1 MDTAKP
7 TRIGHYDVLD
17 VLGRGSMGVVY
28 RARDTRLGSIVAVKI
43 WTESL
48 GANSKRLEQFNREAS
63 HLGALHHNNIV
74 SVLDAGDRYGVPY
87 LVMELVEGESLDK
100 VMQRP
105 RMPLP
110 MALSIM
116 EQVCS
121 ALGYAQRNGVIH
133 RDVKPSHVMLR
144 ADGSVKVLDFGIARD
159 EGRVD
164 ASLTGVGSP
173 VGAQPYMAPEGLRG
187 APIDGCSDVFS
198 AGVLLY
204 VLLTGELPFDALS
217 PALNDQ
223 IMNADPLPPSQLVA
237 DYPLRLDGIV
247 ARAMAKSPS
256 DRYANADDMA
266 TDLHQVSQGLHRDA
280 GADAPGVD
288 LAVKDAAFAPSVLS
302 SSTIAP
308 EPARDA
314 WSPVAGNEPQGLQA
328 APSELISGDARGQL
342 LADWLGQARQAIND
356 RRYPEAVKIL
366 ERCKAEGLSSAEVEG
381 LLNQAKSTAAQ
392 RTSQVTRGNSVPFE
406 VGQLVGD
413 YEIVSMLGVGGMG
426 QVYRVRNVISDRTE
440 AMKVLLPDLVAEPE
454 LASRFMSEIRMLAGF
469 DHPNIALLHTA
480 LQVDNQLFM
489 VMEFVEGSTLEQ
501 RAKQGAI
508 PVADTINY
516 MQQVL
521 SALSYAHGR
530 GVVHRD
536 IKPANIMVT
545 TKGVIKLM
553 DFGIAK
559 SRQESELT
567 RPGTT
572 MGSLYYMSPEQVRGG
587 TVDARSDIYSTGVMM
602 YELFAGRRPFEA
614 DSAYGIQNQQCN
626 DDPPAPV
633 VINPQLPS
641 ALSDLILCAM
651 AKDPADRFQNAQA
664 LNNALR
670 QVGAELNSFAGTAGA
685 AFVPMAAAAPTRP
698 TAPVPAAAQDN
709 RARSQEVPFTP
720 MAVPATAQPMA
731 PPPPP
736 PSTHRGAWIAVG
748 ALAVL
753 LVTAGAAVGL
763 PYLLHTHAVHKQDAA
778 GAEKQDAAPV
788 SAAADAPPPVQPAVA
803 PPVQQAVSAPVPQE
817 TAPPVTPAAPTA
829 INPSPAAPSQYG
841 RSPQPPVMPNGGVQA
856 NHRRAGLAV
865 TAGQAVG
872 QAGNAQLES
881 PKPAQSAGPSA
892 EEVDQAHE
900 QMTGLDARA
909 GAVSGSV
916 ESLKRQ
922 QEELGVG
929 LRQDMAGA
937 YARMNSYL
945 RTANAELESG
955 NIVGARK
962 HMDMADKEISTLE
975 RFLGK

>member
-48 GANSKRLEQFNREAS
+48 AANPQRLEQFNREAS

-74 SVLDAGDRYGVPY
+74 GILDAGDRYGVPY

-105 RMPLP
+105 RMPLA

-121 ALGYAQRNGVIH
+121 ALGYAQRNGVTH
-133 RDVKPSHVMLR
+133 RDIKPSHVMLR

-159 EGRVD
+159 DSPVD

-173 VGAQPYMAPEGLRG
+173 VGAQPYMAPEGVRG

-204 VLLTGELPFDALS
+204 LLLTGELPFDALS

-223 IMNADPLPPSQLVA
+223 ILHSDPLPPSQLVA
-237 DYPLRLDGIV
+237 DYPQRLDGIV
-247 ARAMAKSPS
+247 ARAMAKSSS

-266 TDLHQVSQGLHRDA
+266 GELHQISQSLIRKD
-280 GADAPGVD
+280 GADV
-288 LAVKDAAFAPSVLS
+288 
-302 SSTIAP
+302 P

-314 WSPVAGNEPQGLQA
+314 WVPEAGNEPLQGLEA
-328 APSELISGDARGQL
+328 APSDLISGDAQGQL
-342 LADWLGQARQAIND
+342 LADRLGQARQAIND
-356 RRYPEAVKIL
+356 RRYPEAVQIL
-366 ERCKAEGLSSAEVEG
+366 ERCKAEGVSSTEVEG

-406 VGQLVGD
+406 IGQLVGD

-545 TKGVIKLM
+545 TKGVVKLM

-641 ALSDLILCAM
+641 ALSDLICARWP
-651 AKDPADRFQNAQA
+651 KIRRIDSR
-664 LNNALR
+664 
-670 QVGAELNSFAGTAGA
+670 
-685 AFVPMAAAAPTRP
+685 
-698 TAPVPAAAQDN
+698 
-709 RARSQEVPFTP
+709 
-720 MAVPATAQPMA
+720 
-731 PPPPP
+731 
-736 PSTHRGAWIAVG
+736 THRRSI
-748 ALAVL
+748 
-753 LVTAGAAVGL
+753 
-763 PYLLHTHAVHKQDAA
+763 TH
-778 GAEKQDAAPV
+778 
-788 SAAADAPPPVQPAVA
+788 
-803 PPVQQAVSAPVPQE
+803 
-817 TAPPVTPAAPTA
+817 
-829 INPSPAAPSQYG
+829 
-841 RSPQPPVMPNGGVQA
+841 
-856 NHRRAGLAV
+856 
-865 TAGQAVG
+865 
-872 QAGNAQLES
+872 
-881 PKPAQSAGPSA
+881 
-892 EEVDQAHE
+892 
-900 QMTGLDARA
+900 
-909 GAVSGSV
+909 
-916 ESLKRQ
+916 
-922 QEELGVG
+922 
-929 LRQDMAGA
+929 
-937 YARMNSYL
+937 YARWV
-945 RTANAELESG
+945 RG
-955 NIVGARK
+955 
-962 HMDMADKEISTLE
+962 
-975 RFLGK
+975 